1 MRPRAID
8 DSEIVART
16 VGFRTILK
24 SLSLSLS
31 NRSSPQR
38 ANQKANEEQTDNA
51 IPEPRQIRD
60 CDHVPR
66 FFGFF
71 LRIL

>member
-1 MRPRAID
+1 MRLRAIG

-24 SLSLSLS
+24 SLSPSLS

-38 ANQKANEEQTDNA
+38 ANQKANEGRTDNA
-51 IPEPRQIRD
+51 IPESQQIRD
-60 CDHVPR
+60 CSRVLR
-66 FFGFF
+66 F
-71 LRIL
+71 LLLLS